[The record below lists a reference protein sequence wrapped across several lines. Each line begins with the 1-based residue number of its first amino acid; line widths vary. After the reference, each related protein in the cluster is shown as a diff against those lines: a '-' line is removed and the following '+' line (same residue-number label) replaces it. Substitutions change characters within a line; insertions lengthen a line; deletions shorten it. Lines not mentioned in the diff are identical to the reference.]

1 MLRSIVK
8 PCWVSVESVLKVC
21 GVTESARQL
30 HALSSQ
36 HCSQHCSQ
44 QLKIIQFGDNKDVL
58 EFYAAPN

>member
-36 HCSQHCSQ
+36 HCSQ

>member
-36 HCSQHCSQ
+36 
-44 QLKIIQFGDNKDVL
+44 QLKIIQFGDNKKTC
-58 EFYAAPN
+58 

>member
-36 HCSQHCSQ
+36 HCSQ
-44 QLKIIQFGDNKDVL
+44 QLKIIQFGDNKKTC
-58 EFYAAPN
+58 

>member
-30 HALSSQ
+30 HALSN
-36 HCSQHCSQ
+36 QHCSQ
-44 QLKIIQFGDNKDVL
+44 QLKIIQFGDNKKTC
-58 EFYAAPN
+58 